1 MSLTKESMIFTLDFS
16 KDEVIN
22 STLKVVEKM
31 KGFKIKSEN
40 KLAGVLTISTGVSA
54 TSWGENVIIQFE
66 DIDGKTKVSVSSVSK
81 TGVMGGGAM
90 TPKNQQNI
98 NLILENITN
107 DLQGLEIKIKSG
119 SDKSALVTL
128 LLLIFTG
135 TFGGHQFYLGKIGW
149 GVAYLFTFGLFGIG
163 VFVDF
168 IRLVMG
174 NLPDSNGEEVTNW

>member
-1 MSLTKESMIFTLDFS
+1 
-16 KDEVIN
+16 
-22 STLKVVEKM
+22 
-31 KGFKIKSEN
+31 
-40 KLAGVLTISTGVSA
+40 
-54 TSWGENVIIQFE
+54 
-66 DIDGKTKVSVSSVSK
+66 
-81 TGVMGGGAM
+81 MGGGAM
-90 TPKNQQNI
+90 TPKNQQNV

-107 DLQGLEIKIKSG
+107 DLQGLEIRIKSG

-149 GVAYLFTFGLFGIG
+149 GVVYLFTFGLFGIG

-174 NLPDSNGEEVTNW
+174 NLPDTNGEEVTNW